1 MEELKLCAVKD
12 FVPVL
17 ELARLIC
24 DFAKPTPA
32 PYWDWAKNPMYVCLP
47 LLDVPEYDCF
57 GNYGHLPMSSS
68 DYPLF
73 AP

>member
-32 PYWDWAKNPMYVCLP
+32 PYWDWAQSPMYVCLE
-47 LLDVPEYDCF
+47 VPEYDCF